1 MFYNEQFHIGA
12 REEFTF
18 AQDSI
23 SSQRAVDLLTLVG
36 NKQDLGNL
44 KMAKKVVNRLLP
56 ASTEANSDPHSFS
69 ANLVEILF
77 SHRA

>member
-12 REEFTF
+12 WEEFTF